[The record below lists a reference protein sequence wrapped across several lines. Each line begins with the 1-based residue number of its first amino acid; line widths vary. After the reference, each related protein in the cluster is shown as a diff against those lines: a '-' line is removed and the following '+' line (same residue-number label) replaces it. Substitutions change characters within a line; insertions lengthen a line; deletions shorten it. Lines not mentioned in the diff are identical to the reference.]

1 MTSKLDFSSNNEAA
15 HCPENCCC
23 QTFDWKLFSRCHHE
37 SLCQNLFVCK
47 DCRASDNSSLLTTLH
62 RKCQHCVTLFVTRTS
77 SSNHQVKLLTH
88 QTPKEFKVPVCGRSL
103 KTNEAPEEMF
113 DFFFPFIKWNESV
126 LCSLIT
132 QPEFFFLSA
141 DIIFLEPTGKFG
153 ANCDSKDSKAKCFV
167 LIWLM
172 FWSLSLVENDFYKL
186 RIAQQKVWSSV
197 IWLHAMIAKW
207 NKFRGFWG
215 LSNLWGLDSF
225 HLGDHDEL

>member
-1 MTSKLDFSSNNEAA
+1 MTSKLDFSSNNETA

-113 DFFFPFIKWNESV
+113 DFFFFPIHEWNESV
-126 LCSLIT
+126 LWLHNLS
-132 QPEFFFLSA
+132 FFFSLCRRN
-141 DIIFLEPTGKFG
+141 IFG
-153 ANCDSKDSKAKCFV
+153 ANGEIWGQLWFKRFKGQMFCFDLTDV
-167 LIWLM
+167 LVSFTGGKWFLLSTLTNWGSHSRKSEAPSSGYM
-172 FWSLSLVENDFYKL
+172 RWSPNETSSGDF
-186 RIAQQKVWSSV
+186 
-197 IWLHAMIAKW
+197 
-207 NKFRGFWG
+207 
-215 LSNLWGLDSF
+215 
-225 HLGDHDEL
+225 GD